1 MLDILRGWSLPGET
15 YSCEINGSTL
25 LVPLVKTTLYFL
37 VFMISGVQGRVSHMS
52 KVTNNPWVIDTPID
66 RRG

>member
-1 MLDILRGWSLPGET
+1 MHLILPGAA

-37 VFMISGVQGRVSHMS
+37 VDMISGVHGRVSHIS
-52 KVTNNPWVIDTPID
+52 KVTNKPWVMDTP
-66 RRG
+66 RN